1 MLNEMISLF
10 IGMLNYAITEVC
22 GMALS
27 DFALY
32 DYFVG
37 IICVAVT
44 VLVLAGAFSLL
55 IVVVAGTFNFIWRTT
70 K

>member
-1 MLNEMISLF
+1 MLNELISFF

-22 GMALS
+22 GLSIS

-37 IICVAVT
+37 IICVVVT

-55 IVVVAGTFNFIWRTT
+55 LCVVSGTFGFIWRST

>member
-1 MLNEMISLF
+1 MMNEMIELF
-10 IGMLNYAITEVC
+10 VGMLNYCITDVC
-22 GMALS
+22 GLQIAE
-27 DFALY
+27 FKLY

-44 VLVLAGAFSLL
+44 VLMLAGAFSLIL
-55 IVVVAGTFNFIWRTT
+55 VVVSSTFNLIGRVT

>member
-1 MLNEMISLF
+1 MLNEMIELF
-10 IGMLNYAITEVC
+10 IGMFNYAITEVC
-22 GMALS
+22 GLSIS

-37 IICVAVT
+37 VICVAVS

-55 IVVVAGTFNFIWRTT
+55 VVVVAGTFNLIWRTT
-70 K
+70 R

>member
-10 IGMLNYAITEVC
+10 VGMLNYAITEVC
-22 GMALS
+22 GMSLS

-37 IICVAVT
+37 VICVAVT

-55 IVVVAGTFNFIWRTT
+55 VVVVCGTFNFIWRTT

>member
-1 MLNEMISLF
+1 MLNEFIELF

-22 GMALS
+22 GLNIA

-37 IICVAVT
+37 IICVVVT
-44 VLVLAGAFSLL
+44 VLVLAGAFSSLCCCRWY
-55 IVVVAGTFNFIWRTT
+55 V
-70 K
+70 

>member
-10 IGMLNYAITEVC
+10 IGMLNYAITDVC
-22 GMALS
+22 GIPLS

-55 IVVVAGTFNFIWRTT
+55 VCVVAGTFGFIWRTT

>member
-1 MLNEMISLF
+1 MLNEMIELF
-10 IGMLNYAITEVC
+10 IGMFNYAITNVC
-22 GMALS
+22 GMSVS

-37 IICVAVT
+37 IICVVVT
-44 VLVLAGAFSLL
+44 VLMLAGAFSLL
-55 IVVVAGTFNFIWRTT
+55 CVVVAGTFNLIWRTT

>member
-10 IGMLNYAITEVC
+10 VGMLNYAITEVC
-22 GMALS
+22 GMSVS

-37 IICVAVT
+37 VICVAVT
-44 VLVLAGAFSLL
+44 VLVLAGSFSLL
-55 IVVVAGTFNFIWRTT
+55 VVVVCGTFNFIWRTT

>member
-1 MLNEMISLF
+1 MLNELIELF
-10 IGMLNYAITEVC
+10 IGMFNYAITEVC
-22 GMALS
+22 GINIA

-37 IICVAVT
+37 IICVT
-44 VLVLAGAFSLL
+44 VSVMVLAGAFSLL
-55 IVVVAGTFNFIWRTT
+55 IVVVACTFNSIWRTT

>member
-1 MLNEMISLF
+1 MLNEMIELF
-10 IGMLNYAITEVC
+10 IGMFNYAITEVC
-22 GMALS
+22 GLSIS

-37 IICVAVT
+37 VICVAVS

-55 IVVVAGTFNFIWRTT
+55 VVVVAGTFNLIWRTT

>member
-10 IGMLNYAITEVC
+10 VGMLNYAITEVC
-22 GMALS
+22 GISVS

-37 IICVAVT
+37 VICV
-44 VLVLAGAFSLL
+44 
-55 IVVVAGTFNFIWRTT
+55 VVS
-70 K
+70 

>member
-10 IGMLNYAITEVC
+10 VGMLNYAITEVC
-22 GMALS
+22 GMSVS

-37 IICVAVT
+37 VICVVVT
-44 VLVLAGAFSLL
+44 ALMLVGAFFSLGNCRCRYFRIYL
-55 IVVVAGTFNFIWRTT
+55 EDD
-70 K
+70 

>member
-10 IGMLNYAITEVC
+10 VGMLNYAITEVC
-22 GMALS
+22 GMSVS

-37 IICVAVT
+37 VICVVVT
-44 VLVLAGAFSLL
+44 ALMLAGAFSLL
-55 IVVVAGTFNFIWRTT
+55 VVVVAGTFGFIWRTT

>member
-22 GMALS
+22 GLSIS

-44 VLVLAGAFSLL
+44 VLMLAGAFALL
-55 IVVVAGTFNFIWRTT
+55 VTVVAGTFGFIWRTT